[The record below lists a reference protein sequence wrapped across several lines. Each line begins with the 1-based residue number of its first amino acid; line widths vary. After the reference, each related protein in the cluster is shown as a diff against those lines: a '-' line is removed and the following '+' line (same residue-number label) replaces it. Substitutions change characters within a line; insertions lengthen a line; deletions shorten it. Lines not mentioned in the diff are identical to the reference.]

1 MFAITENAAEQILKQ
16 IENENAQKLGLRFA
30 ATFSEDR
37 TIQYIM
43 GFDEIKG
50 SDRPHTISGIKVLM
64 DDETTTLM
72 DEARL
77 DFVELEPG
85 DFQFIFIN
93 PLDPS
98 YVPPEADKAT

>member
-16 IENENAQKLGLRFA
+16 IEKENAQKLGLRFA

-37 TIQYIM
+37 TIQYVM

-50 SDRPHTISGIKVLM
+50 SDTPHTISGIKVLM

-98 YVPPEADKAT
+98 YVPPEADNAT